1 MDCGFLELL
10 RQAEG
15 LQVLNS
21 MHDVLGL
28 VFGLLDVL
36 FDPVVFHGLF
46 CSESLR
52 RIQLDEVGD
61 ELDRAR

>member
-28 VFGLLDVL
+28 VFGLLYVL

-46 CSESLR
+46 CSESLSG
-52 RIQLDEVGD
+52 IQLDEVGD

>member
-1 MDCGFLELL
+1 
-10 RQAEG
+10 
-15 LQVLNS
+15 

-28 VFGLLDVL
+28 VFGLLYVL

-46 CSESLR
+46 CSESLS